1 MKMNWIAAATVTA
14 LALGHLGHEVRAG
27 DREWAVAGKV
37 LTGVVAAGVISRAL
51 EPAPCAPTTAV
62 VYSAPPVY
70 VAPTTVVVPAPVYYV
85 PPPPVM
91 MPAPV
96 YYAAPPPPVVVA
108 APVVVPAPVHY
119 HGVRPHRRVRGHVSF
134 CW

>member
-1 MKMNWIAAATVTA
+1 MKMNWIAAATLTA
-14 LALGHLGHEVRAG
+14 VVMGPLGIEARAG

-51 EPAPCAPTTAV
+51 EPAPCAPTTV
-62 VYSAPPVY
+62 VMA
-70 VAPTTVVVPAPVYYV
+70 APVMV
-85 PPPPVM
+85 APPPVVV

-96 YYAAPPPPVVVA
+96 YYRVPPPVVVS

-119 HGVRPHRRVRGHVSF
+119 HHVGRPHRRVRGHAAF